1 MDSDFMPR
9 RGQNKNASRPQT
21 EQWQSRVNNHFQS
34 QFTPAPQQTPPTAVE
49 GSSNQAATAAGG
61 SPAPKKSFKERLK
74 SLSKKQWI
82 IICVLGVLIL
92 GGIGFVV
99 YHIWIK
105 NDPQPVQKSVQKEP
119 APAPKP
125 AEPILSTL
133 TGMPIAEASINTR
146 PVTAVMIEN
155 SLDARP
161 QSGLNQAGVVFEAVA
176 EGGIT
181 RFLTLFQDTEPDY
194 IGPVRSVRPYYV
206 QWLAGFDAA
215 VAHVGGSAEAL
226 QMLRQGEA
234 KDLDQFANPGPYRR
248 VNTRTAP
255 HNMYSSVAALRDLQN
270 KKGFTSTYK
279 GWARKPE
286 AKSAAPNATLI
297 DFNIS
302 GAVYNPHYDYDAVT
316 NSYQR
321 SEGGKAHTDEKTGQK
336 LNPKVVIA
344 LVMPQGRNGIYTT
357 YNTIGSGQAFVFQD
371 GIMTAGTWTK
381 TTNKE
386 NFTFTDGN
394 GAPLKLNPGQT
405 WISIVGSP
413 DRVSFK

>member
-9 RGQNKNASRPQT
+9 RGPNKSAPRPQT
-21 EQWQSRVNNHFQS
+21 GQWQSRVNNHFQS
-34 QFTPAPQQTPPTAVE
+34 QFTSSQRQVPPTNVE
-49 GSSNQAATAAGG
+49 GSSQANTSS
-61 SPAPKKSFKERLK
+61 SPQVPKKSLKERLK
-74 SLSKKQWI
+74 NLSKKQWI
-82 IICVLGVLIL
+82 LICTLGILLL
-92 GGIGFVV
+92 GGIGFAV
-99 YHIWIK
+99 YQIWIK
-105 NDPQPVQKSVQKEP
+105 SDPKPVQRSVQKKP
-119 APAPKP
+119 APAPPKP

-133 TGMPIAEASINTR
+133 TGLPIAEASINSR

-161 QSGLNQAGVVFEAVA
+161 QAGINQAGVVFEAVA

-248 VNTRTAP
+248 VSNRVAP

-279 GWARKPE
+279 GWPRKSE
-286 AKSAAPNATLI
+286 AKSAAPNATSI

-302 GAVYNPHYDYDAVT
+302 GATYNPHYDYDPAT

-336 LNPKVVIA
+336 LNPKVVMA
-344 LVMPQGRNGIYTT
+344 LVMPQGRNGVYTT

-371 GIMTAGTWTK
+371 GIMTAGTWAK

-386 NFTFTDGN
+386 NFTFTDSN
-394 GAPLKLNPGQT
+394 GVALKLNPGQT

>member
-1 MDSDFMPR
+1 
-9 RGQNKNASRPQT
+9 
-21 EQWQSRVNNHFQS
+21 
-34 QFTPAPQQTPPTAVE
+34 
-49 GSSNQAATAAGG
+49 
-61 SPAPKKSFKERLK
+61 
-74 SLSKKQWI
+74 
-82 IICVLGVLIL
+82 
-92 GGIGFVV
+92 
-99 YHIWIK
+99 
-105 NDPQPVQKSVQKEP
+105 
-119 APAPKP
+119 
-125 AEPILSTL
+125 
-133 TGMPIAEASINTR
+133 
-146 PVTAVMIEN
+146 
-155 SLDARP
+155 
-161 QSGLNQAGVVFEAVA
+161 
-176 EGGIT
+176 
-181 RFLTLFQDTEPDY
+181 
-194 IGPVRSVRPYYV
+194 
-206 QWLAGFDAA
+206 
-215 VAHVGGSAEAL
+215 
-226 QMLRQGEA
+226 MLRQGEA

-279 GWARKPE
+279 GWTRKPE

-302 GAVYNPHYDYDAVT
+302 GATYNPHYDYDAAT

-344 LVMPQGRNGIYTT
+344 LVMPQGRNGVYTT

-371 GIMTAGTWTK
+371 GIMIAGNWTK

-386 NFTFTDGN
+386 NFTFTDSN